1 MRTSSAGSTPGASLS
16 DPTRFSAPWPPPPGT
31 SKIRRV
37 FVHPPARSRT
47 LCQMAPMGTDTLNR
61 RAPRIGADDAGLVA
75 SAVRRTARHV
85 AATADKDRRAIAQV
99 FTPASVARFMAARAA
114 RIGDEF
120 TLIDAG
126 AGAGV
131 LAAAMC
137 ERIAGLPK
145 LRRVVAE
152 LYETDPA
159 VLPVLRQTID
169 ECRMMLAAK
178 GHHLEVRV
186 HEEDF
191 VLRRPGASLY
201 APPPRTGYADV
212 VLMNPPYAK
221 LAKDSPQARAFAEI
235 VHGQPNV
242 YALFMAAAVELLKP
256 GGELIAIT
264 PRSYCNGLYFREFR
278 RWLLARMSLRH
289 IHLFESRRETFKDSE
304 VLQESVITV
313 AAKQPEQG
321 AEVLVSVSHGAD
333 MEDAKPIARA
343 ASTIIDDPTGTCVI
357 RLPTESSDL
366 AIMRAV
372 EAWSGTFADRGLRIS
387 TGPVV
392 TFRAT
397 QYLLN
402 SADDPDAVP
411 LLSIH
416 NVRPFAT
423 VWPVAKGSKPV
434 ALRAVN
440 GAASLVLPAQNYVLL
455 RRFSAK
461 EEHRRL
467 TASPYIPTD
476 AERRRTVALENHI
489 NYVTH
494 TRRELTESEVFGLVA
509 LFNSSLLDRYFRVL
523 SGNTQVNA
531 TEIRTIPFPDLGTIT
546 RIGDRVVGL
555 TVDDRDEIEA
565 QVLDILGISTSL
577 LISEAEIAT

>member
-1 MRTSSAGSTPGASLS
+1 MIGKPIQACGASEQG
-16 DPTRFSAPWPPPPGT
+16 PTGRTCDLLAGVALRTQRFVGAT
-31 SKIRRV
+31 SHEARR
-37 FVHPPARSRT
+37 
-47 LCQMAPMGTDTLNR
+47 G
-61 RAPRIGADDAGLVA
+61 
-75 SAVRRTARHV
+75 
-85 AATADKDRRAIAQV
+85 IAQV
-99 FTPASVARFMAARAA
+99 FTPVSVARFMAARAA
-114 RIGDEF
+114 RIGEAF
-120 TLIDAG
+120 TFIDAG

-145 LRRVVAE
+145 PRRVVAE

-159 VLPVLRQTID
+159 VLPVLWQTIA
-169 ECRMMLAAK
+169 ECQKALAAN
-178 GHHLEVRV
+178 GHHLDATV

-191 VLRRPGASLY
+191 VLRRPGALLY
-201 APPPRTGYADV
+201 APSPRTGYADV

-264 PRSYCNGLYFREFR
+264 PRSFCNGLYFREFR
-278 RWLLARMSLRH
+278 RWFLDRMSLRQV
-289 IHLFESRRETFKDSE
+289 HLFASRRETFKDSE
-304 VLQESVITV
+304 VLQESVITL
-313 AAKQPEQG
+313 AAKQSKQS
-321 AEVLVSVSHGAD
+321 AEVLVSCSHGAD
-333 MEDAKPIARA
+333 LAECEVMPRA
-343 ASTIIDDPTGTCVI
+343 ASSIIDDSSGDSVI
-357 RLPTESSDL
+357 RLPSTSADL
-366 AIMRAV
+366 DIMRAV
-372 EAWSGTFADRGLRIS
+372 ESWTGTFADRGLRIS

-397 QYLLN
+397 QYLLD
-402 SADDPDAVP
+402 SVDDPDAVP

-440 GAASLVLPAQNYVLL
+440 GAAALVLPAQNYVLL

-467 TASPYIPTD
+467 TASPYLPTD
-476 AERRRTVALENHI
+476 EERRRPVALENHI

-494 TRRELTESEVFGLVA
+494 TRRELTRAEVHGLVA
-509 LFNSSLLDRYFRVL
+509 LFNSALLDRYFRVL

-531 TEIRTIPFPDLGTIT
+531 TEIRTIPFPNLQAIA
-546 RIGDRVVGL
+546 RIGARVSGLGGKDRA
-555 TVDDRDEIEA
+555 EIEA
-565 QVLDILGISTSL
+565 AVLEVLGISPSL
-577 LISEAEIAT
+577 LRNEAETAA

>member
-1 MRTSSAGSTPGASLS
+1 
-16 DPTRFSAPWPPPPGT
+16 
-31 SKIRRV
+31 
-37 FVHPPARSRT
+37 
-47 LCQMAPMGTDTLNR
+47 MAF
-61 RAPRIGADDAGLVA
+61 DDAGHGFGAAVAVLRWGGGKRLKLIFAYPSKLRQGKEQISTVAECPTGWGLVA
-75 SAVRRTARHV
+75 SVIRRTALHV
-85 AATADKDRRAIAQV
+85 DSTTDIDRKAIAQV
-99 FTPASVARFMAARAA
+99 FTPAGVARFMAARAS
-114 RIGDEF
+114 RIGEEF
-120 TLIDAG
+120 TFIDAG

-137 ERIAGLPK
+137 ERIAGLPRP
-145 LRRVVAE
+145 RRVVVE

-159 VLPVLRQTID
+159 VLAVLRQTIA
-169 ECRMMLAAK
+169 ECRKVLAAN
-178 GHHLEVRV
+178 GHHLEATV

-201 APPPRTGYADV
+201 APSPRTGYADV

-242 YALFMAAAVELLKP
+242 YALFMAAAVELLRA
-256 GGELIAIT
+256 GGELVAIT

-289 IHLFESRRETFKDSE
+289 IHLFQSRREAFKDSE

-313 AAKQPEQG
+313 AVKQPEQA

-333 MEDAKPIARA
+333 IEDAKPTARA
-343 ASTIIDDPTGTCVI
+343 ACTIIDDPSGACVI
-357 RLPTESSDL
+357 RLPAESSDL

-392 TFRAT
+392 AFRAT
-397 QYLLN
+397 QYLLD

-423 VWPVAKGSKPV
+423 VWPVAKGTKPV

-440 GAASLVLPAQNYVLL
+440 GAAALVLPAQNYVLL

-467 TASPYIPTD
+467 TASPYLPTD
-476 AERRRTVALENHI
+476 AERRRPVALENHI

-494 TRRELTESEVFGLVA
+494 TRRELTEAEVHGLVA
-509 LFNSSLLDRYFRVL
+509 LFNSALLDRYFRVL

-531 TEIRTIPFPDLGTIT
+531 TEIRTIPFPDLRAIA
-546 RIGDRVVGL
+546 RIGDRVAGL
-555 TVDDRDEIEA
+555 TSNDRAEIEA
-565 QVLDILGISTSL
+565 AVLDVLGIPQSL
-577 LISEAEIAT
+577 LLGAAETAA

>member
-1 MRTSSAGSTPGASLS
+1 MP
-16 DPTRFSAPWPPPPGT
+16 
-31 SKIRRV
+31 
-37 FVHPPARSRT
+37 
-47 LCQMAPMGTDTLNR
+47 MAPTGTDTLNA
-61 RAPRIGADDAGLVA
+61 RASRPETEDAGLVA
-75 SAVRRTARHV
+75 SVVGRTARHV
-85 AATADKDRRAIAQV
+85 AATADKDRKAIAQV
-99 FTPASVARFMAARAA
+99 FTPASVARFMAARAS
-114 RIGDEF
+114 RIGEEF
-120 TLIDAG
+120 TFIDAG
-126 AGAGV
+126 AGVGV

-145 LRRVVAE
+145 PRRVVAE

-159 VLPVLRQTID
+159 VLPVLRQTIA
-169 ECRMMLAAK
+169 ECRKVLAAN
-178 GHHLEVRV
+178 GHYLEATV
-186 HEEDF
+186 HDEDF
-191 VLRRPGASLY
+191 VLRRPAASLY
-201 APPPRTGYADV
+201 APAPRTGYADV

-242 YALFMAAAVELLKP
+242 YALFMAAAVELLRA

-313 AAKQPEQG
+313 ATKQAEQA

-333 MEDAKPIARA
+333 IDDAKPTARA
-343 ASTIIDDPTGTCVI
+343 ASTIIDDPAGACVI
-357 RLPTESSDL
+357 RLPAESSDI

-397 QYLLN
+397 QYLLD

-440 GAASLVLPAQNYVLL
+440 GAAALVLPAQNYVLL

-467 TASPYIPTD
+467 TASPYLPTD
-476 AERRRTVALENHI
+476 AERRRPVALENHI

-494 TRRELTESEVFGLVA
+494 TRRELTEAEVHGLVA
-509 LFNSSLLDRYFRVL
+509 LFNSALLDRYFRVL

-531 TEIRTIPFPDLGTIT
+531 TEIRTIPFPDLRTIA
-546 RIGDRVVGL
+546 RIGDRVAGL
-555 TVDDRDEIEA
+555 SGNDREQIEA
-565 QVLDILGISTSL
+565 AVLDVLGIPPSL
-577 LISEAEIAT
+577 LLGAAETAA